1 MMRHLLTSAFTI
13 ALACG
18 LTVAGMASGAD
29 GDSDDTPGLRDYDD
43 IFSSST
49 SNTLLMRAKQA
60 MRAKNYSKA
69 IKYLEAAQK
78 LNDEDADVLTLYA
91 EALDEK
97 LAHQADKDPEVFKKC
112 ITAYLKVM
120 RNEVGEEAGMNFKG
134 IGIMNSLYNDEERG
148 RFAKKR
154 LKALT
159 GYLPKPWET
168 NDKYLERI
176 KDQPRRLS
184 LQRSNLKKMQ
194 TQLGSLKA
202 NCLKLPSLRNN
213 LRNRQILAPEEMG

>member
-176 KDQPRRLS
+176 LRPATTTVTATIKSKED
-184 LQRSNLKKMQ
+184 
-194 TQLGSLKA
+194 A
-202 NCLKLPSLRNN
+202 NTAVKPEGKLP
-213 LRNRQILAPEEMG
+213 QAPQPAQ

>member
-1 MMRHLLTSAFTI
+1 MRVNLIRSCLSLSLI
-13 ALACG
+13 VISCG
-18 LTVAGMASGAD
+18 LGAWTAAIAAD
-29 GDSDDTPGLRDYDD
+29 GDSDDIPGVRDYDD

-49 SNTLLMRAKQA
+49 SNTLLMRAKQS

-78 LNDEDADVLTLYA
+78 LNDEDPDVLTLYA

-112 ITAYLKVM
+112 ITAYLRVM

-134 IGIMNSLYNDEERG
+134 IGIMNTLYNDEERG

-176 KDQPRRLS
+176 LRPATTTVTATIKPKEDAKENAKDEAKS
-184 LQRSNLKKMQ
+184 E
-194 TQLGSLKA
+194 
-202 NCLKLPSLRNN
+202 
-213 LRNRQILAPEEMG
+213 APKPLTKP